1 MNCLGFSEMQTICKD
16 KRGKIIE
23 TKPIVKVKIASAL
36 VNMVDVHVTT
46 QSKVIVKVKIASA
59 LVNMVDV
66 HVTTQ
71 SKASEE
77 YAFKD

>member
-1 MNCLGFSEMQTICKD
+1 MNCLRFNEMQTMCKD
-16 KRGKIIE
+16 KGGKITE
-23 TKPIVKVKIASAL
+23 TKP
-36 VNMVDVHVTT
+36 
-46 QSKVIVKVKIASA
+46 IVKVKIASA

-77 YAFKD
+77 YVFKD